1 MLDDEVIRYLEK
13 MGFRRWTKHGF
24 DRLYVSPHIFG
35 VRVESMEDGTVSTT
49 LDGRDIGRDA
59 ARKIMD
65 GKYFIDVMTG
75 KIGVEIES
83 DFLAE
88 IIRERIRNLVWKSE
102 ERVDQMEAKKID
114 PSFEFD
120 WNEFFKGMDRIFP
133 KRVRTKENLTCIW
146 EQAARYHVDTEE
158 MKKYVQRSIN
168 PHTGVFDRE
177 KLKALVRYNSKRRTS

>member
-13 MGFRRWTKHGF
+13 MGLRRWTKHGF

-35 VRVESMEDGTVSTT
+35 VRVESLEDGTVSTT
-49 LDGRDIGRDA
+49 LDGRDIGRDT

-102 ERVDQMEAKKID
+102 ERVDQMAVKKID

-120 WNEFFKGMDRIFP
+120 WDEFFKGMDRIFP
-133 KRVRTKENLTCIW
+133 KRVRTKENLTRIW
-146 EQAARYHVDTEE
+146 EQAARHHIDTEK
-158 MKKYVQRSIN
+158 MKKYVQRSFN